1 MASTT
6 PRLPEQFEPRNL
18 GPDDFHVNEIAADQA
33 GPASPYG
40 RDTEFPWPV
49 EKLRYTHP
57 SPADRPHLA
66 NGR

>member
-1 MASTT
+1 MASTS

-18 GPDDFHVNEIAADQA
+18 GPEDFHVDEVASSHA
-33 GPASPYG
+33 GPPSPYG
-40 RDTEFPWPV
+40 DSEFPWPV
-49 EKLRYTHP
+49 EWLRYTHP